1 MCKKGKAKQM
11 SQRNYERKYVYRCAV
26 LMSKAVS
33 KAFCEAEGLKLPQNG
48 HKKVHVEGAMKRL
61 GWSQEKFSKI
71 YYGFRKIFAGKD
83 SKLVRFFREHRLTG
97 KH

>member
-1 MCKKGKAKQM
+1 MCKKDKAKKM
-11 SQRNYERKYVYRCAV
+11 SQRNYGRKYVYRCAV

-61 GWSQEKFSKI
+61 GWSQENFQKYTTVSGKFLQ
-71 YYGFRKIFAGKD
+71 GKTAN
-83 SKLVRFFREHRLTG
+83 SCAFSENTV
-97 KH
+97 